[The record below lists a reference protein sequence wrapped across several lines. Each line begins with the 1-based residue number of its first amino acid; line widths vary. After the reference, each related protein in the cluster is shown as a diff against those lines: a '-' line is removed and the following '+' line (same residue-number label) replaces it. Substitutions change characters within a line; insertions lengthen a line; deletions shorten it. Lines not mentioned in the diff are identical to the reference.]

1 MDRTMGG
8 GGEEVDVKPSMDPS
22 AATEAWVGEDRHSGE
37 CRSSKRTSAR
47 IKNFILD
54 TLVPFF
60 NVSGFL
66 GLAIFAGGMWKVFAK
81 LTKHFEKTFHEVHN
95 GLSDCSVGS

>member
-1 MDRTMGG
+1 MGR

-37 CRSSKRTSAR
+37 CRSSKRARTR
-47 IKNFILD
+47 IKNFILG

-60 NVSGFL
+60 NVSSFL
-66 GLAIFAGGMWKVFAK
+66 GLAIF
-81 LTKHFEKTFHEVHN
+81 
-95 GLSDCSVGS
+95 VGVECGRFLQS